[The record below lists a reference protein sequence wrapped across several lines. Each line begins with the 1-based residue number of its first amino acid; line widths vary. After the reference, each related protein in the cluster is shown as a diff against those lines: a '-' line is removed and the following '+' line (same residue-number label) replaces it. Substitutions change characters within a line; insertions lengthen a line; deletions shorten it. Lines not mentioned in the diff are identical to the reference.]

1 MTDTDATEMIASSV
15 EGGIRSVTLNRPDAL
30 NAFRP
35 EMLHALRDVFRAA
48 QTDGETKVIVLEGA
62 GRAFSAG
69 VDLKVLQ
76 GVTPVAG
83 KISGIFDEPAYE
95 AATAIRQCNLPVIAK
110 VHGACFTG
118 ALEIALHCD
127 IIYTT
132 ADTKFGD
139 THAKF
144 GIRPT
149 WGMTQTLPRAV
160 GIRRARELSFTAR
173 TFSGADAANWGLANE
188 ACDNKEALDAL
199 VAKRASEIAANSSAV
214 IAAYKDLHQVAL
226 QNRPMEEAIAEE
238 QAREYPDITDTEE
251 RLAGFR

>member
-1 MTDTDATEMIASSV
+1 MSVDTILTHNADGVLTI
-15 EGGIRSVTLNRPDAL
+15 TLNRPDAM
-30 NAFRP
+30 NAFIP
-35 EMLHALRDVFRAA
+35 EMLHALRDIIRAA
-48 QTDGETKVIVLEGA
+48 ESDDTTKVIILEGA

-83 KISGIFDEPAYE
+83 KIAGVFDAPAYE
-95 AATAIRQCNLPVIAK
+95 AADAIRKCKLPIIAK

-132 ADTKFGD
+132 CDTKFGD

-149 WGMTQTLPRAV
+149 WGMSQTLPRAV
-160 GIRRARELSFTAR
+160 GARRAKELSFTAR
-173 TFSGADAANWGLANE
+173 VFSGTDAANWGLANE
-188 ACDNKEALDAL
+188 ALETKDELDQL
-199 VAKRASEIAANSSAV
+199 VSKRALQIASNSSATV
-214 IAAYKDLHQVAL
+214 AAYKDLYAL
-226 QNRPMEEAIAEE
+226 AAEALPIEEAIKEE
-238 QAREYPDITDTEE
+238 IARDYPDITDTAE
-251 RLAGFR
+251 RLAGF